1 MTTRR
6 SRPRAAL
13 RRVATISTGL
23 VAVALTGVVAAVG
36 VPQGWGGA
44 PGAVSTDV
52 EQVEASTPERVL
64 VCPAPVRLADTAQV
78 GDAQFSAAPV
88 ETATALRAAVVGG
101 AGAGTANPGDT
112 PVNLTGLDAL
122 DASPLEEGE
131 GATTVSLADVTDGEV
146 LRVGAGMPVDT
157 RVAASVG
164 SVTTA
169 GDLRGLA
176 AASCAVPDISHW
188 IVGGSTEVGSSAQL
202 VLQNPGRTPATV
214 RLSVWGPGGPVVLSG
229 GGQYLVPP
237 GEEVVTLVEAIAP
250 EQRRL
255 VVHVESAGGTVAA
268 YLQHST
274 LAGLVPVGVD
284 FVAPGAEPT
293 TALALGVTS
302 AGESVEDPQAP
313 QLRLLVPGSEA
324 GSATVTVYGTD
335 GRVRLRGGEEQDL
348 VPGAV
353 TDVSLGGLPAGDYTV
368 AVDATVPV
376 VAGASQARA
385 GEPVPDSLDDT
396 PQVDRAW
403 VAATALDPVPAS
415 ASPSVGEDASEV
427 QGTIEPTTA
436 RTTDRG
442 TVTLVPG
449 TSSVVRVGAVPSTP
463 AERGD
468 DAAPA
473 GTFSGTLRAYG
484 ADGSLLGETALAVE
498 AGTTTSLDA
507 LELGGG
513 TEPAVL
519 TLDASERSS
528 GSAQDGPA
536 PVWSVLASAGAPVA
550 GAAEGAPGSL
560 LSVLVPV
567 PPASSQGTIAV
578 RATSTAGLPD

>member
-6 SRPRAAL
+6 SHPRAAL

-36 VPQGWGGA
+36 VPQGWGAA

-52 EQVEASTPERVL
+52 EQIEASTPERVL

-122 DASPLEEGE
+122 DASPLEQGD
-131 GATTVSLADVTDGEV
+131 GATTVSLADVTDSEV

-164 SVTTA
+164 SVTAA

-176 AASCAVPDISHW
+176 AASCSVPDISQW
-188 IVGGSTEVGSSAQL
+188 LVGGSTEVGSSAQL

-237 GEEVVTLVEAIAP
+237 GEEVVTLVEAVAP

-255 VVHVESAGGTVAA
+255 AVHVESTGGTVAA
-268 YLQHST
+268 YLQHGT
-274 LAGLVPVGVD
+274 LDGLVPVGVD
-284 FVAPGAEPT
+284 FVTPGAEPT

-302 AGESVEDPQAP
+302 AGESVEDPLAP
-313 QLRLLVPGSEA
+313 QLRLLAPGTEA
-324 GSATVTVYGTD
+324 GTATVTVYGTD

-348 VPGAV
+348 TPGAV
-353 TDVSLGGLPAGDYTV
+353 TDVALGGLPAGDYTV
-368 AVDATVPV
+368 VVDSTVPV
-376 VAGASQARA
+376 VAGAFQARA
-385 GEPVPDSLDDT
+385 GDPVPDSLDDT

-403 VAATALDPVPAS
+403 VAATALDPAPAASS
-415 ASPSVGEDASEV
+415 AAEDASGAA
-427 QGTIEPTTA
+427 GTIEPTSA

-449 TSSVVRVGAVPSTP
+449 TSSIVRVGAVPSTP
-463 AERGD
+463 PERGE
-468 DAAPA
+468 DAAPT

-484 ADGSLLGETALAVE
+484 ADGTLLGETALAVE
-498 AGTTTSLDA
+498 AGTTVGLDA

-513 TEPAVL
+513 NEPAVL
-519 TLDASERSS
+519 TLDASETS
-528 GSAQDGPA
+528 GGATQQGPV

-567 PPASSQGTIAV
+567 PPASSQGTVAV

>member
-1 MTTRR
+1 MTIRR
-6 SRPRAAL
+6 SHPRAAL

-36 VPQGWGGA
+36 VPQGWGAA

-52 EQVEASTPERVL
+52 EQIEASTPERVL

-122 DASPLEEGE
+122 DASPLEQGD
-131 GATTVSLADVTDGEV
+131 GATTVSLADVTDSEV

-188 IVGGSTEVGSSAQL
+188 IVGGSTEVGSSSQL

-237 GEEVVTLVEAIAP
+237 GEEVVTLVEAVAP

-255 VVHVESAGGTVAA
+255 AVHVESTGGTVAA

-274 LAGLVPVGVD
+274 LDGLVPVGVD
-284 FVAPGAEPT
+284 FVVPGAEPT

-302 AGESVEDPQAP
+302 AGESVEDPRAP

-335 GRVRLRGGEEQDL
+335 GRVRLRGGEDQQL
-348 VPGAV
+348 APGAV

-368 AVDATVPV
+368 TVDATVPV
-376 VAGASQARA
+376 VAGALQARA
-385 GEPVPDSLDDT
+385 GDPVPDSLDDA

-403 VAATALDPVPAS
+403 VAATALDPGS
-415 ASPSVGEDASEV
+415 ASPSVGDDASEAA
-427 QGTIEPTTA
+427 GTIEPTTA

-449 TSSVVRVGAVPSTP
+449 TSSIVRVGAVPSTP
-463 AERGD
+463 PERGD
-468 DAAPA
+468 DGAPT

-484 ADGSLLGETALAVE
+484 AEGALLGETALAVE
-498 AGTTTSLDA
+498 AGTTISLDT

-513 TEPAVL
+513 NEPAVL
-519 TLDASERSS
+519 TLDASETSA
-528 GSAQDGPA
+528 GSTQQGPV
-536 PVWSVLASAGAPVA
+536 PVWSVVASAGAPVA
-550 GAAEGAPGSL
+550 GAAEGAPGAL

-567 PPASSQGTIAV
+567 PPASSQGTVAV
-578 RATSTAGLPD
+578 RATSTAGLPG

>member
-1 MTTRR
+1 VTTRR

-13 RRVATISTGL
+13 RRVVTISTGL
-23 VAVALTGVVAAVG
+23 VAVALTGAVAAVG
-36 VPQGWGGA
+36 VPAGWGAA

-52 EQVEASTPERVL
+52 EQIEASTPERVL

-78 GDAQFSAAPV
+78 GDAQFGAAPV

-101 AGAGTANPGDT
+101 AGAGSANPGDT

-131 GATTVSLADVTDGEV
+131 GATTLSLADVTDSEV
-146 LRVGAGMPVDT
+146 LRVGAGTPVDT

-176 AASCAVPDISHW
+176 AASCAVPDISQW
-188 IVGGSTEVGSSAQL
+188 LVGGSTEVGSSAQL

-214 RLSVWGPGGPVVLSG
+214 RLSVWGPGGPLVLSG

-237 GEEVVTLVEAIAP
+237 GEEVVTLVEAVAP

-255 VVHVESAGGTVAA
+255 AVHVESTGGTVAA

-274 LAGLVPVGVD
+274 LDGLVPVGVD
-284 FVAPGAEPT
+284 FVVPGAEPT

-302 AGESVEDPQAP
+302 AGESVEDPWAP

-324 GSATVTVYGTD
+324 GSATVTVYGAD
-335 GRVRLRGGEEQDL
+335 GRVRLRGGEEQEL
-348 VPGAV
+348 APGVV

-368 AVDATVPV
+368 AVDSTVPV
-376 VAGASQARA
+376 VAGALQART
-385 GEPVPDSLDDT
+385 GDPVPDALDDT

-403 VAATALDPVPAS
+403 VAATALDAAS
-415 ASPSVGEDASEV
+415 AAAADDSSAEGVGN
-427 QGTIEPTTA
+427 GTIEPTSA

-449 TSSVVRVGAVPSTP
+449 TGSIVRVGAVPP
-463 AERGD
+463 ARGD
-468 DAAPA
+468 EGAPT

-484 ADGSLLGETALAVE
+484 ADGALLGETALAVA
-498 AGTTTSLDA
+498 AGTTVSLDA
-507 LELGGG
+507 LSIGDGN
-513 TEPAVL
+513 EPAVL
-519 TLDASERSS
+519 TLDASETST
-528 GSAQDGPA
+528 GSPQDGPT
-536 PVWSVLASAGAPVA
+536 PVWSVLASAGSPVA

-560 LSVLVPV
+560 VSVLVPV
-567 PPASSQGTIAV
+567 PPASSQGTVAV

>member
-36 VPQGWGGA
+36 VPEGWGAA
-44 PGAVSTDV
+44 PGAASTDV
-52 EQVEASTPERVL
+52 EQIEATTPERVL

-78 GDAQFSAAPV
+78 GDAQFGAAPV
-88 ETATALRAAVVGG
+88 ETTTALRAAVVGG
-101 AGAGTANPGDT
+101 AGTGSANPGDT

-131 GATTVSLADVTDGEV
+131 GATIVSLADVTDGEV
-146 LRVGAGMPVDT
+146 LRVGAGTPVDT

-176 AASCAVPDISHW
+176 AASCAVPDISQW
-188 IVGGSTEVGSSAQL
+188 LVGGSTEVGSSAQL

-214 RLSVWGPGGPVVLSG
+214 RLSIWGPGGPVVLSG

-237 GEEVVTLVEAIAP
+237 GEEVVTLVEAVAP

-255 VVHVESAGGTVAA
+255 AVHVESTGGTVAA

-274 LAGLVPVGVD
+274 LDGLVPVGVD
-284 FVAPGAEPT
+284 FVVPGAEPT

-302 AGESVEDPQAP
+302 AGESVEDPWAP
-313 QLRLLVPGSEA
+313 QLRLLAPGSEA
-324 GSATVTVYGTD
+324 GSATVTVYGAD

-348 VPGAV
+348 APGAV

-368 AVDATVPV
+368 AVDSTVPV
-376 VAGASQARA
+376 VAGAFQARA
-385 GEPVPDSLDDT
+385 GDPVPDSLDDT

-403 VAATALDPVPAS
+403 VAATALDALS
-415 ASPSVGEDASEV
+415 AAAEDDLSADGAGRETV
-427 QGTIEPTTA
+427 EPTAA

-449 TSSVVRVGAVPSTP
+449 TNSVVRVGAVPSV
-463 AERGD
+463 RGD
-468 DAAPA
+468 DAAPT

-484 ADGSLLGETALAVE
+484 ADGALLGETVLAVE

-507 LELGGG
+507 LAIGDGK
-513 TEPAVL
+513 EPAVL
-519 TLDASERSS
+519 TLDASEKSA
-528 GSAQDGPA
+528 GSPQDGPTL
-536 PVWSVLASAGAPVA
+536 VWSVLASAGSPVA
-550 GAAEGAPGSL
+550 DADEGAPGTL
-560 LSVLVPV
+560 VSVLVPV
-567 PPASSQGTIAV
+567 PPASSQGTVAV

>member
-6 SRPRAAL
+6 SRPRATL
-13 RRVATISTGL
+13 RRAATISTGL

-36 VPQGWGGA
+36 VPVGWGAA

-52 EQVEASTPERVL
+52 EQIEASTPERVL

-122 DASPLEEGE
+122 DASPLEEGD
-131 GATTVSLADVTDGEV
+131 GATTVSLADVTDSEV
-146 LRVGAGMPVDT
+146 LRVGAGTPVDT

-176 AASCAVPDISHW
+176 AASCAVPDISQW
-188 IVGGSTEVGSSAQL
+188 LVGGSTEVGSSAQL

-237 GEEVVTLVEAIAP
+237 GAEVVTLVEAVAP

-255 VVHVESAGGTVAA
+255 AVHVESTGGTVAA

-274 LAGLVPVGVD
+274 LDGLVPVGVD
-284 FVAPGAEPT
+284 FVVPGAEPT

-302 AGESVEDPQAP
+302 AGESVEDPWAP
-313 QLRLLVPGSEA
+313 QLRLLVPGAEA
-324 GSATVTVYGTD
+324 GSATVTVYGAD
-335 GRVRLRGGEEQDL
+335 GRVRLRGGEEQTL
-348 VPGAV
+348 APGAV
-353 TDVSLGGLPAGDYTV
+353 TDVSLGGLPAGGYTV
-368 AVDATVPV
+368 TVDSTVPV
-376 VAGASQARA
+376 VAGAFQARA
-385 GEPVPDSLDDT
+385 GDPVADSLDGT
-396 PQVDRAW
+396 QQVDRAW
-403 VAATALDPVPAS
+403 VAATALDPAPVGEESSVAGSADGATEPAS
-415 ASPSVGEDASEV
+415 
-427 QGTIEPTTA
+427 A

-449 TSSVVRVGAVPSTP
+449 TSSVVRVGAVPS
-463 AERGD
+463 ARGE
-468 DAAPA
+468 DAAPT
-473 GTFSGTLRAYG
+473 GTFTGTLRAYG
-484 ADGSLLGETALAVE
+484 ADGVLLGETGLAVE
-498 AGTTTSLDA
+498 AGTTVSLDA
-507 LELGGG
+507 LEIGGG
-513 TEPAVL
+513 NEPAVL
-519 TLDASERSS
+519 TLDASETSGRS
-528 GSAQDGPA
+528 GQDRPT
-536 PVWSVLASAGAPVA
+536 PVWSVLASAGSPAS

-560 LSVLVPV
+560 VSVLVPV
-567 PPASSQGTIAV
+567 PPASSQGTVAV
-578 RATSTAGLPD
+578 RATSTAGLSD